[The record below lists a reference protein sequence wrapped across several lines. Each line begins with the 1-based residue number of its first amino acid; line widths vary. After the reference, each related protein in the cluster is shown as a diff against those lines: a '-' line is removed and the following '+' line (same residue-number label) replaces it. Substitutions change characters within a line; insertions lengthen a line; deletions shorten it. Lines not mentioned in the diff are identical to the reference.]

1 MLAIPVPFIVSMLLG
16 LLAIILYARLS
27 QQTKVASMF
36 LGLCS
41 ATTAMVGLRWT
52 FGLEIF
58 SIAQPILASTI
69 PVAAWYAFAH
79 ANRDLGFLHIK
90 HFVAPLLVVVSSITQ
105 PWLAL
110 PLDEILTLTYII
122 YGIALLRF
130 SSTEA
135 ALINVS
141 LGNWEGVKKAE
152 SIAGW
157 VLIFSAFVDTF
168 MSLDLT
174 FNQGELS
181 LYILTAAHLVLLPVL
196 SIAVV
201 VTGINTPITNGEK
214 SKEMNGANDEPLSS
228 ALMTS
233 ERAEEI
239 TSMLDSKIR
248 QDSLYL
254 DPELTLSKLTRKL
267 GIPAKQ
273 ISIAVN
279 QVHKK
284 NISKLINKYRIDH
297 AKHALITSQDT
308 ITQVFMNSGF
318 QTKSNFN
325 REFSTMTGMTPSGY
339 RKSKEKHN
347 K

>member
-79 ANRDLGFLHIK
+79 ANRDLGFLPIK

-110 PLDEILTLTYII
+110 PLDEILTLTYTI

-228 ALMTS
+228 AVMTS

-325 REFSTMTGMTPSGY
+325 REFSTMTGMTPSEY

>member
-41 ATTAMVGLRWT
+41 TTTAMVGLRWT

-79 ANRDLGFLHIK
+79 ANRDLGFLPIK

-110 PLDEILTLTYII
+110 PLDEILTLTYVI

-201 VTGINTPITNGEK
+201 VTGINTPMTNGEK

-228 ALMTS
+228 ALITS

-325 REFSTMTGMTPSGY
+325 REFSTMTGMTPSEY